1 MAKVCVEFDADGGS
15 PAAPVRTYS
24 TTIGDGTSTEFDVI
38 HNFNSR
44 DVLYTLRDLST
55 GDLDNYDVGV
65 NASSTDRLAL
75 TFAAP
80 PAAAGVRVNVLAPPA
95 AV

>member
-1 MAKVCVEFDADGGS
+1 MAKVCVEFDADGGT

-24 TTIGDGTSTEFDVI
+24 TTIGDGTTTAFDVI
-38 HNFNSR
+38 HNFNTR

-65 NASSTDRLAL
+65 NASATDRLAL
-75 TFAAP
+75 TFATP
-80 PAAAGVRVNVLAPPA
+80 PAAASVRVSVLAPPA